1 MRILKYFGE
10 RFVVN
15 VRNSSIGG
23 STIPIE
29 MGYGETVRHLKEK
42 IGARVLSLE
51 LVEERSA
58 RRRPMTNDDE
68 LLSNRSSSSTIVFSF
83 IPRSIIV
90 DASSGP

>member
-15 VRNSSIGG
+15 VRNVSGG

-29 MGYGETVRHLKEK
+29 MGYGETVRNLKEK
-42 IGARVLSLE
+42 IGARVLSLSIDGR
-51 LVEERSA
+51 L
-58 RRRPMTNDDE
+58 MMNDDE
-68 LLSNRSSSSTIVFSF
+68 LLSNRSFSTIVFSF

-90 DASSGP
+90 EASSEP